1 MSATASHTVSPF
13 EKISPTDYPGIF
25 GDFDKDGIPN
35 VDDPNPEQPG
45 DKKTVEEVSLADEIK
60 QLIELRNVYQGAL
73 DSVMERLRD
82 IDVESSVKGR
92 VKSPYSVINKLRR
105 KRIKGTIKK
114 AKAGEYYTQGLTDMA
129 GCMIILKNQDDLE
142 KVIKNIQ
149 DGSIGKV
156 FEHEN
161 FYKEPLNG
169 YRAHHFIILYSEDEI
184 PVEIQVKTKRMAAIS
199 SASHTPY
206 KNGKLNADKML
217 ELTSLAVQADKGDDG
232 AKSIL
237 DPILADIEALEKELM
252 VRKNRT
258 GKSYEQRVTDL
269 KDGFKEL
276 VKMYQAMLEA
286 GKVPEEMLPKVN
298 ESMQNYAETLGMDFY
313 SELENLEKPLKE
325 SVKSTGSDE
334 IYIRNRDLELRDSE
348 PIRLTRGER
357 KKLNEKAIK
366 ILEKQDREIVEEDIE
381 TLRKYTGAGGVE
393 YASSEYKRGKMNEHY
408 TSYPIIQM
416 IWNKLQKMGV
426 NGGNFLEPGAG
437 IGNFAGFLPDR
448 ERFNM
453 VMVEKSPISSRIA
466 NILFPQQEVIHQNF
480 AETDLDKF
488 NLTGAVGNVPF
499 GNVKIYTRKDALAPL
514 KPNIHDYF
522 ILKSIDSVEPGSPI
536 ALITSTGTMDK
547 KDSRIRKAITKR
559 ARLVSAYRLPST
571 AFKDNADTLVT
582 TDLLIFQKYPE
593 TDSETHE
600 DVSHPTNQLFAYTA
614 MEESVAEYKGEKYK
628 AFYNPYYREKPD
640 HILGEHIQGHNVQF
654 YSRMGVKG
662 ELTDS
667 IIEQVI
673 NDGINLPYPLPEE
686 KELYRTDDG
695 LYLDLPREYNSGSLI
710 YYEGSFY
717 EKQNKTFKKVSIGN
731 STDTG
736 KSRRNRVK
744 SACLLLDT
752 YSDYVRA
759 LAQNSD
765 DIQPLRRRFKKET
778 DEHIDRF
785 GLMDEDEIIREVFKY
800 DSRLY
805 KLTSFVKRNPIT
817 SELKYADIYQA
828 ESMYNKQYVAKM
840 SDSTDLNELA
850 MFGHS
855 IGAELDLDYYQS
867 VYKGGTADKEEV
879 ENAIKEHPNFFYNPV
894 TEQYEFKYE
903 YLAGDV
909 REKLR
914 EARANDLE
922 KNIKALEEVVP
933 ETVSVYEI
941 GLSPRHVF
949 TYLPPEAISRWLED
963 VLGYDTV
970 EIGLFKDKADIGNR
984 FYFKFRNWGT
994 YTTDPTDQDINLG
1007 WGNTPYSKIVLN
1019 YITDRTFDLQFYDEN
1034 GNHLPTMTLKKAKK
1048 DGRTGL
1054 IQRARKIQ
1062 RENRNRMLTK
1072 IPKDFENWVRVNA
1085 DNVLIEKIETA
1096 YNDKYNAIVNPD
1108 FTGETIRFRGMS
1120 NTFYGEKN
1128 FKVYKHNRAVAEK
1141 LIWNGRGANCHDVG
1155 AGKTMSSIITNQALL
1170 QQGAIKKPM
1179 FVVPGK
1185 VQEKWVEE
1193 YTQLFPDAKILNMK
1207 FADSESRFKELAM
1220 AQLYNWDAIFI
1231 SENSFKRLPLSPKV
1245 RMQLLQERISYFD
1258 EMIENFSELIEEDDA
1273 VSKQAQKS
1281 MVKRIEA
1288 QKEAFETKVRDLSAI
1303 DREDTDIY
1311 FDELGVDGLFVDEA
1325 HFYKNAL
1332 GSAKANKLGI
1342 AASKPSQR
1350 AEDMVQKTQWLFE
1363 KIGYRNVFLL
1373 TATPVVNSP
1382 IEVWHMLQLC
1392 APDMLE
1398 ENDID
1403 SLDNFIN
1410 LFVREENK
1418 IVKKTTGEYTE
1429 EMVVSGYYNLP
1440 EMQRIIDQVMDIKSY
1455 DQLQQ
1460 FYVDHPEY
1468 VKDKS
1473 GEKRLLKPSFLRPEA
1488 NYENE
1493 VVKPSRIHEL
1503 LFEDIILR
1511 AEEILD
1517 CMSNRDCEIK
1527 DNFLVITGDGSRI
1540 ATDLRIYDDSFKGF
1554 DHESLKVKAL
1564 IPNVVQSY
1572 NTRENPD
1579 KYRPV
1584 PGEPDDIYGNFF
1596 YGRMDEI
1603 PRENPP
1609 LRNQIIFC
1617 DFITTKNGDSFH
1629 QIIKKELVSQGIPA
1643 NEIAIINGNHIGTV
1657 GTSGKDYSVKASDDK
1672 EVLKKEV
1679 QDDFNAGKYRIIIGN
1694 KSIAEG
1700 MNLQKWTTDIH
1711 HLDVPYTPSEI
1722 QQRNGRGLRQ
1732 GNNYSEVDI
1741 KYYLMADS
1749 FDQYR
1754 LELVNKKQNWID
1766 QLFYGDKREVGSDDE
1781 AESMNYEQM
1790 VSATTS
1796 DPEIKKF
1803 FEAKASLKN
1812 LATRI
1817 STLEAEQ
1824 QRVEGSLR
1832 NAKKNAEAFL
1842 SKVEE
1847 TKQREESLKGT
1858 TIEAEYD
1865 NAGQLLDTGDVTI
1878 RSIYQPWGRNDI
1890 SYTATIEAELV
1901 ERRYFGDSYVE
1912 IYLEVPETNSNARVN
1927 FRINIPSDIAVSR
1940 TMYGRK
1946 SWSGLKK
1953 IASSELREAFGWETD
1968 DIKTNSINQIASERD
1983 FEDYY
1988 GIDLAAEK
1996 EQEELTWK
2004 QVKDKHNMFD
2014 MSTWEPVIKQKIA
2027 AFILALDKAW
2037 IDNIDG
2043 RIEVLENG
2051 ISERKRKI
2059 NQLEQQQKEYNGELK
2074 EARNQLETNQEL
2086 VNKLIDKVKELTATE
2101 FDNRTMLYQEIN
2113 KIAPKYGVNGSIP
2126 VRDVG
2131 KTTVSGIPAGE
2142 MSKKEELEGIIR
2154 DNPDAD
2160 YVYIGVVDKM
2170 IIDQIDNLVT
2180 LKGNHAMLTNKD
2192 RDKLFVVPFGMIK
2205 EMNEPVEDKE
2215 AQEVFEMWHNYE
2227 ADDKDFAM
2235 DWPDEQPQ
2243 PVGFANNILYVSDKI
2258 IRDGDAK
2265 GDMNMY
2271 HHDFDPKQRTAYK
2284 QGNVLI
2290 IENLEI
2296 DERGILN

>member
-13 EKISPTDYPGIF
+13 EEITPEDYPGIF

-35 VDDPNPEQPG
+35 VDDPNPLKAG
-45 DKKTVEEVSLADEIK
+45 DNKTVEEVSLKDEIK
-60 QLIELRNVYQGAL
+60 KLIDLRNVYQGAL
-73 DSVMERLRD
+73 DAVMDRLRG
-82 IDVESSVKGR
+82 IDVTSSVKGR

-114 AKAGEYYTQGLTDMA
+114 AEAGEYYTQGLTDMA
-129 GCMIILKNQDDLE
+129 GCMIVLENQDDLE
-142 KVIKNIQ
+142 RVVKKINAG
-149 DGSIGKV
+149 DIGKV
-156 FEHEN
+156 FEHED

-199 SASHTPY
+199 TASHTPY
-206 KNGKLNADKML
+206 KNGNLNADRML
-217 ELTSLAVQADKGDDG
+217 ELTGLAVKADKGDEG
-232 AKSIL
+232 AISMI
-237 DPILADIEALEKELM
+237 DPILADVSSLEKELT
-252 VRKNRT
+252 VRKNRAE
-258 GKSYEQRVTDL
+258 KSYDQRVANL
-269 KDGFKEL
+269 KDGFREL
-276 VKMYQAMLEA
+276 VKMYQAMLDA

-298 ESMQNYAETLGMDFY
+298 KAMQNYAETLGMDFY
-313 SELENLEKPLKE
+313 EELEALDKPEKEPA
-325 SVKSTGSDE
+325 KSTIDDN
-334 IYIRNRDLELRDSE
+334 IYRRNRDLELADAE
-348 PIRLTRGER
+348 PISLTRSER

-366 ILEKQDREIVEEDIE
+366 ILEKQDREIVAEDIE

-416 IWNKLQKMGV
+416 IWEKLQTMGV
-426 NGGNFLEPGAG
+426 NGGNFLEPGSG
-437 IGNFAGFLPDR
+437 IGNFAGFIPDR
-448 ERFNM
+448 DQFNM

-499 GNVKIYTRKDALAPL
+499 GNVKIYTRKDPLAEL

-559 ARLVSAYRLPST
+559 ARLVAAYRLPST

-582 TDLLIFQKYPE
+582 TDLLIFQKFPE
-593 TDSETHE
+593 TDNDVHE
-600 DVSHPTNQLFAYTA
+600 DVSHPNNQLFAYTA
-614 MEESVAEYKGEKYK
+614 MEKSVTEYQDEEYT
-628 AFYNPYYREKPD
+628 ALYNPYYRENPD

-662 ELTDS
+662 KLTDD

-673 NDGINLPYPLPEE
+673 NDGINFPYPLPEAS
-686 KELYRTDDG
+686 ELYNTDDG

-710 YYEGSFY
+710 FHEGSFY
-717 EKQNKTFKKVSIGN
+717 EKQNKTFEEVSIGS

-736 KSRRNRVK
+736 KARRERIK

-752 YSDYVRA
+752 YSDFVRA
-759 LAQNSD
+759 LAQDSE
-765 DIQPLRRRFKKET
+765 DIEPLRKRFKKET

-785 GLMDEDEIIREVFKY
+785 GLPDEDDIIRDVFKY

-817 SELKYADIYQA
+817 DELKYADIYQA

-855 IGAELDLDYYQS
+855 IGADLDLDYYQS
-867 VYKGGTADKEEV
+867 VYKGGTADKDEV
-879 ENAIKEHPNFFYNPV
+879 ENAIKEHENFFYNPV

-922 KNIKALEEVVP
+922 KNVKALEEVVP
-933 ETVSVYEI
+933 EKVSVYEI

-949 TYLPPEAISRWLED
+949 TYLPPEAISQWLED
-963 VLGYDTV
+963 VLGYGTV
-970 EIGLFKDKADIGNR
+970 EIGLVKDKADLGNR
-984 FYFKFRNWGT
+984 FYFRFKKGGV
-994 YTTDPTDQDINLG
+994 YTRDATDQDMNLG

-1048 DGRTGL
+1048 DGRDGL

-1072 IPKDFENWVRVNA
+1072 VPKDFENWVRVNA
-1085 DNVLIEKIETA
+1085 DNALIEKIEEA
-1096 YNDKYNAIVNPD
+1096 YNNKYNAVVNPD

-1128 FKVYKHNRAVAEK
+1128 FKIYKHNRAVAEK

-1170 QQGAIKKPM
+1170 QQGAVKKPM

-1207 FADSESRFKELAM
+1207 FADSQSRFKELAM
-1220 AQLYNWDAIFI
+1220 AQLYSWDAIFI
-1231 SENSFKRLPLSPKV
+1231 SENSFKRLPLSPSV
-1245 RMQLLQERISYFD
+1245 RVQLIQERIDYFD
-1258 EMIENFSELIEEDDA
+1258 EMIENFGELIEEEGA

-1281 MVKRIEA
+1281 MIKRLEA
-1288 QKEAFETKVRDLSAI
+1288 QKEAFETQIRDLSAI

-1350 AEDMVQKTQWLFE
+1350 AEDMIQKTQWLYE

-1392 APDMLE
+1392 APDMLK

-1418 IVKKTTGEYTE
+1418 IVKKTTGEYAE
-1429 EMVVSGYYNLP
+1429 EMVVSGYFNLP
-1440 EMQRIIDQVMDIKSY
+1440 EMQRIIDQVMDVKSY

-1468 VKDKS
+1468 IKDES

-1493 VVKPSRIHEL
+1493 VVEPSRIHEL

-1511 AEEILD
+1511 AENILD
-1517 CMSNRDCEIK
+1517 CMSNPDCEMK

-1540 ATDLRIYDDSFKGF
+1540 ATDLRIYDDNFKGF
-1554 DHESLKVKAL
+1554 DDESLKVQQL
-1564 IPNVVQSY
+1564 IPKVVQSY
-1572 NTRENPD
+1572 NTRENPSN
-1579 KYRPV
+1579 YRPV

-1596 YGRMDEI
+1596 YGRRDEI

-1617 DFITTKNGDSFH
+1617 DFITTKDGDSFP
-1629 QIIKKELVSQGIPA
+1629 QIIKQSLVKQGIPA
-1643 NEIAIINGNHIGTV
+1643 SEIAIINGNHIGTV
-1657 GTSGKDYSVKASDDK
+1657 GTTGKDYSVKASDDK

-1732 GNNYSEVDI
+1732 GNNYSEVNI
-1741 KYYLMADS
+1741 RYYLMADS

-1766 QLFYGDKREVGSDDE
+1766 QLFYGDQREVGADDD
-1781 AESMNYEQM
+1781 AASMNYEEM

-1817 STLEAEQ
+1817 STLEAEK

-1832 NAKKNAEAFL
+1832 NAKKNSEAFL
-1842 SKVEE
+1842 EKVQAAKE
-1847 TKQREESLKGT
+1847 KEESLKGT
-1858 TIEAEYD
+1858 TIDIGYD
-1865 NAGQLLDTGDVTI
+1865 DAGMLLESNDIEIRAI
-1878 RSIYQPWGRNDI
+1878 RSPWGRNDE
-1890 SYTATIEAELV
+1890 SYTTTIESELV
-1901 ERRYFGDSYVE
+1901 ERRYFGSSYVE
-1912 IYLEVPETNSNARVN
+1912 IYLDVPQTNPNAYVN
-1927 FRINIPSDIAVSR
+1927 FRINLPTDVAAVR
-1940 TMYGRK
+1940 TLYGRK
-1946 SWSGLKK
+1946 SWAGLKR
-1953 IASSELREAFGWETD
+1953 IAKPELQEIFDWDKFEVG
-1968 DIKTNSINQIASERD
+1968 TNSVSQIASEKD
-1983 FEDYY
+1983 FERYY

-1996 EQEELTWK
+1996 ERDDTTWK
-2004 QVKDKHNMFD
+2004 EVKDRHNMFD
-2014 MSTWEPVIKQKIA
+2014 MDTWEPVIKEQIA
-2027 AFILALDKAW
+2027 KFILALEKAW
-2037 IDNIDG
+2037 IDNIDN
-2043 RIEVLENG
+2043 RIEVLDKG
-2051 ISERKRKI
+2051 VADRKKKI
-2059 NQLEQQQKEYNGELK
+2059 EQLQRQEKDYSAELSQAKKE
-2074 EARNQLETNQEL
+2074 LETNQEL
-2086 VNKLIDKVKELTATE
+2086 VNELIDKVKELTQTE
-2101 FDNRTMLYQEIN
+2101 YDNRTMLYQEIN
-2113 KIAPKYGVNGSIP
+2113 RLAPTYGVKGSIP
-2126 VRDVG
+2126 KRDVG
-2131 KTTVSGIPAGE
+2131 MTTVSGKPAGE
-2142 MSKKEELEGIIR
+2142 LSKEEELEGLIR
-2154 DNPDAD
+2154 ENPDAD

-2170 IIDQIDNLVT
+2170 IVDQVDNLVT
-2180 LKGNHAMLTNKD
+2180 LKGNHAMLTNKQ
-2192 RDKLFVVPFGMIK
+2192 RDKLFVVPFNELK
-2205 EMNEPVEDKE
+2205 EFNEPVEDKKAE
-2215 AQEVFEMWHNYE
+2215 EVFEMWHNYE
-2227 ADDKDFAM
+2227 ADDKDFTM

-2243 PVGFANNILYVSDKI
+2243 PVGFAHSILYLSDKI
-2258 IRDGDAK
+2258 MRDGDAK
-2265 GDMNMY
+2265 GDENMY
-2271 HHDFDPKQRTAYK
+2271 HHDFDPRQRTAFK

-2290 IENLEI
+2290 VEDLEI
-2296 DERGILN
+2296 NERGILN